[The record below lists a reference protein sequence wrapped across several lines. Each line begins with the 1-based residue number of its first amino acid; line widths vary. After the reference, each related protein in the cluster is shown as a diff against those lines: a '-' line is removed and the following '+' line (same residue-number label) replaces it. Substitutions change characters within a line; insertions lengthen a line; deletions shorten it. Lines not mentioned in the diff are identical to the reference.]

1 MTVSDPDVLDKDEN
15 TSMKSDE
22 DNPDK
27 DIEKS
32 GDYGSIDVLDKNQE
46 TSADPDPEASAD
58 PDPEVPK
65 NELSP
70 LISTHDDGND
80 DGKVS
85 PEDSAELA
93 FRELWTLRAIRIS
106 YLSIGLT
113 LATGF
118 TGIMYAFLFESSAML
133 GYGCNSFV
141 DVLSSILVV
150 WRFSKSLDPSVI
162 NDEAYNRRLEKRAGA
177 GIAMTFVGIAIFVGV
192 QASVHIAIAEE
203 PADDSALIVLAA
215 FSVLVFTS
223 LACFKFF
230 ISIQLSSSTM
240 KKDAISSFAVG
251 VLSLGVCIS
260 SSVYDMTSTVWWFDA
275 VVALIT
281 SVCLFWYGYRTLFCH
296 GHKWWEPSWWSED
309 PESVAFYQKQRA
321 KASNTSSECAHCCTE
336 TPDC

>member
-93 FRELWTLRAIRIS
+93 FSGIVDASSHKNFIPLHRPYARDRIHW
-106 YLSIGLT
+106 Y
-113 LATGF
+113 
-118 TGIMYAFLFESSAML
+118 
-133 GYGCNSFV
+133 
-141 DVLSSILVV
+141 
-150 WRFSKSLDPSVI
+150 
-162 NDEAYNRRLEKRAGA
+162 
-177 GIAMTFVGIAIFVGV
+177 
-192 QASVHIAIAEE
+192 H
-203 PADDSALIVLAA
+203 
-215 FSVLVFTS
+215 
-223 LACFKFF
+223 
-230 ISIQLSSSTM
+230 
-240 KKDAISSFAVG
+240 
-251 VLSLGVCIS
+251 
-260 SSVYDMTSTVWWFDA
+260 
-275 VVALIT
+275 
-281 SVCLFWYGYRTLFCH
+281 VCLPL
-296 GHKWWEPSWWSED
+296 
-309 PESVAFYQKQRA
+309 
-321 KASNTSSECAHCCTE
+321 
-336 TPDC
+336 